1 MFNSIHLV
9 HYHKETRIAFDNVM
23 IITVES
29 GKKLNEMGLRLK
41 STHHYYVITTNIT
54 IFILM
59 QKSGLSH
66 LIINPSS
73 TQQGATLCKG
83 FYHNSVVY

>member
-1 MFNSIHLV
+1 MFNSIHMV

-29 GKKLNEMGLRLK
+29 GKKLNEKGLGLK

-54 IFILM
+54 TSYFDTKDWFI
-59 QKSGLSH
+59 SFNH
-66 LIINPSS
+66 
-73 TQQGATLCKG
+73 
-83 FYHNSVVY
+83 

>member
-1 MFNSIHLV
+1 MFNSIYMV

-41 STHHYYVITTNIT
+41 STYHYYVITTNT
-54 IFILM
+54 TTSYFDTKDWFI
-59 QKSGLSH
+59 SFNH
-66 LIINPSS
+66 
-73 TQQGATLCKG
+73 
-83 FYHNSVVY
+83 